1 LQSSIRYAE
10 EDYLNARTLIEQCP
24 PADPDVEYNLGCVFF
39 MEGQYEEAFRNFSM
53 SMQKTGY
60 KADMCYNI
68 ALCYYK
74 MKQYAGALKYI
85 TEIIERGIKDHP
97 ELSVGLQTE
106 GLDVRSVGNT
116 QVHNDYTGP
125 QSFIH
130 SIHSILMTVMIQW
143 IYIML

>member
-1 LQSSIRYAE
+1 
-10 EDYLNARTLIEQCP
+10 
-24 PADPDVEYNLGCVFF
+24 
-39 MEGQYEEAFRNFSM
+39 
-53 SMQKTGY
+53 
-60 KADMCYNI
+60 
-68 ALCYYK
+68 

-97 ELSVGLQTE
+97 GIRYQLHELIREYLAELSVGLQTE